1 MSFGGRAASSSGCA
15 IRPRGHETGSTGYIG
30 RTPSSSPTGL
40 YVMAMA
46 EHREPCESRGS
57 CTVLGAP
64 GGETP
69 PGDSTKAASLAKS
82 TEPQLLGQ
90 TDALQLAC
98 RAPWNLGRNC
108 SVPSRTKTQGFKS
121 AKSAQRFVRPRAGLQ
136 HVQHAMAFE
145 TASDPRQFR
154 TAANNSWS
162 DATAAVA
169 YAVRFL
175 VARSF
180 INMSTINMS
189 TPSRQFQDSISV
201 RARWRW
207 PSTSPA
213 KRERGQCNDDPC
225 AVEGQ
230 SRGQHVPSGDRPDG
244 RTRQEFMKVC
254 HGFRMNQQ
262 LPNVGSG
269 LDQKD
274 PPVVSPQPSPNASRK
289 EM

>member
-1 MSFGGRAASSSGCA
+1 MSGRGQK
-15 IRPRGHETGSTGYIG
+15 RPVWPNQ
-30 RTPSSSPTGL
+30 PSPNCWAKPMRCSSPVGPLGISAGTAL
-40 YVMAMA
+40 YQV
-46 EHREPCESRGS
+46 ERRR
-57 CTVLGAP
+57 
-64 GGETP
+64 
-69 PGDSTKAASLAKS
+69 KASNQPNRLS
-82 TEPQLLGQ
+82 
-90 TDALQLAC
+90 AL
-98 RAPWNLGRNC
+98 
-108 SVPSRTKTQGFKS
+108 SVQ
-121 AKSAQRFVRPRAGLQ
+121 RAGLQ

-230 SRGQHVPSGDRPDG
+230 YRGQHVPSGDRPDG

-274 PPVVSPQPSPNASRK
+274 PPVVSPQPSPTASRK

>member
-1 MSFGGRAASSSGCA
+1 MSGRGQKRPVWPNHPSPNCWAKPMRCSSSVGPL
-15 IRPRGHETGSTGYIG
+15 R
-30 RTPSSSPTGL
+30 
-40 YVMAMA
+40 
-46 EHREPCESRGS
+46 
-57 CTVLGAP
+57 
-64 GGETP
+64 
-69 PGDSTKAASLAKS
+69 
-82 TEPQLLGQ
+82 
-90 TDALQLAC
+90 
-98 RAPWNLGRNC
+98 NLGRNC
-108 SVPSRTKTQGFKS
+108 PVPSRTKTQGFKS

-269 LDQKD
+269 LDQKN
-274 PPVVSPQPSPNASRK
+274 PPVVSPQPSPNRIQKGNVKGGAEVILIQRLIPAVVETHTFSTQDRS
-289 EM
+289 E

>member
-1 MSFGGRAASSSGCA
+1 MPLQIMMFCICSKSKIKLTQPRNQVCLTLMVMPFSPSKPASVGGRILLVANV
-15 IRPRGHETGSTGYIG
+15 RKGS
-30 RTPSSSPTGL
+30 
-40 YVMAMA
+40 
-46 EHREPCESRGS
+46 
-57 CTVLGAP
+57 
-64 GGETP
+64 
-69 PGDSTKAASLAKS
+69 KAASLAKS

-225 AVEGQ
+225 AVTAVRLSAEG
-230 SRGQHVPSGDRPDG
+230 GVDRLFVAKG
-244 RTRQEFMKVC
+244 
-254 HGFRMNQQ
+254 
-262 LPNVGSG
+262 
-269 LDQKD
+269 
-274 PPVVSPQPSPNASRK
+274 
-289 EM
+289 